1 MNFALYS
8 GDWSGKSLKYK
19 KMILYAMQ
27 MNSTDKMKLQVTKT
41 RIVNLELFTSVRVV
55 LIISKYLII
64 ISIFYIDLH
73 VLYDCL
79 GYADNIYSHIGV
91 VRTICKKNIIYLVF
105 SHKYV
110 IKNQKLFNI
119 LKKKLKVCT

>member
-19 KMILYAMQ
+19 KMILNAMQ
-27 MNSTDKMKLQVTKT
+27 MNSTDKLKLKVTMS
-41 RIVNLELFTSVRVV
+41 RVVNLELFTSVSVV

-64 ISIFYIDLH
+64 ISIFYIDPH

-79 GYADNIYSHIGV
+79 GNADDVYSYIGV
-91 VRTICKKNIIYLVF
+91 VRTMCKKNIIYLHGINNF
-105 SHKYV
+105 ENCTII
-110 IKNQKLFNI
+110 IKNKQ
-119 LKKKLKVCT
+119 